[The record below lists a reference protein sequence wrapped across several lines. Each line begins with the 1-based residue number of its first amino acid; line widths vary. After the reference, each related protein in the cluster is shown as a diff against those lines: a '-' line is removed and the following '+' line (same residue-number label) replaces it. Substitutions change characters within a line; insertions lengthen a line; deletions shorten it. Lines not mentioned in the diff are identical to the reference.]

1 MKRFLLLDSL
11 SEIYKDVKT
20 AMKYGRN
27 SITVGIIISAIRF
40 KEMELLTNKEKE
52 QVLKDYLLKG
62 RTSNTTKTKGSY
74 IPPMKTGVN
83 LSSDD

>member
-40 KEMELLTNKEKE
+40 KEMELLTNKEKKTSAE
-52 QVLKDYLLKG
+52 GLFVKGKNKQHNKDKG
-62 RTSNTTKTKGSY
+62 K
-74 IPPMKTGVN
+74 
-83 LSSDD
+83 LHSSHENRSKSKLR